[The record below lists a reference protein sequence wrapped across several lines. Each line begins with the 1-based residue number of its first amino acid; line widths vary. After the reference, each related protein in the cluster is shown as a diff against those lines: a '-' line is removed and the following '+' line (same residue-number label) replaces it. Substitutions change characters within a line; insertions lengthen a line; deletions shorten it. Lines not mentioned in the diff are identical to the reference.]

1 MREDARMHVSS
12 DHKPRGYEGGGRG
25 GATAMRKGVGIHH
38 LLEVNRLTKVKG
50 WLYRVRLRPTAGL

>member
-12 DHKPRGYEGGGRG
+12 DQKPRGYEGGGHG

-38 LLEVNRLTKVKG
+38 LLEVNHLTKV
-50 WLYRVRLRPTAGL
+50 